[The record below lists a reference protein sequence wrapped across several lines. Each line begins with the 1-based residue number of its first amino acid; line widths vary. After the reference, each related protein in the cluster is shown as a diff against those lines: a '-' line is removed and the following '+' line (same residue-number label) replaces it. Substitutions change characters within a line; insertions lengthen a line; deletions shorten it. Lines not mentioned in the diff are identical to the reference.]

1 MEQLAADTS
10 LGRSL
15 AAARG
20 NQHGP
25 CITLNS
31 LTEAICAVHFA
42 VEFFLFGG
50 GRGRGPKVS
59 QLPDGPKQ
67 VLKRNI
73 ASVI

>member
-31 LTEAICAVHFA
+31 LTEAICVVHFA
-42 VEFFLFGG
+42 VEFFLFFGG
-50 GRGRGPKVS
+50 GGGGVQKSVS
-59 QLPDGPKQ
+59 CLTVQNKC
-67 VLKRNI
+67 
-73 ASVI
+73 